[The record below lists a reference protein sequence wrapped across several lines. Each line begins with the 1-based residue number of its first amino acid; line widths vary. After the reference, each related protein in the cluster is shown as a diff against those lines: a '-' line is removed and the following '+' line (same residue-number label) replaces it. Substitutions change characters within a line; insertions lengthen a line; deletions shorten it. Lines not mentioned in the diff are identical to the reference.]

1 MAHALSDMRAQC
13 EGFLSSGEETR
24 KTLLVDVIMAFIDD
38 ELLRPLGL
46 KCWTGS
52 WKNVSRPDH
61 TDSDAVA
68 AYAADAGLESSSAT
82 ARVRGVCVTPGRSV
96 GARMISA
103 NLYAHPNGM
112 SRCSREDAVCL
123 KWLHNTDGCSRDQCA
138 FKHTNG

>member
-24 KTLLVDVIMAFIDD
+24 QNLVDVIMAFIDD
-38 ELLRPLGL
+38 ERLRPLGL
-46 KCWTGS
+46 KRWNGS

-82 ARVRGVCVTPGRSV
+82 AAEAA
-96 GARMISA
+96 GAMADRWVQ
-103 NLYAHPNGM
+103 
-112 SRCSREDAVCL
+112 E
-123 KWLHNTDGCSRDQCA
+123 
-138 FKHTNG
+138 